1 MVIAIR
7 KRQRRR
13 GVVNQVE
20 REQEN
25 QVERLEDSEIDE
37 ISVILFDASELV
49 GKEEEGTECVVCLS
63 TYQQGEELRLLPCG
77 HKFHK
82 ECVDEWFHCSVYCP
96 LCKRNMKDELLSKA
110 ADPEN
115 EINQTE
121 QNAED
126 HEDIPR
132 EDVEG
137 NTQEDSEGNSSLNRD
152 ISNIEAT
159 EGDLGSEIPELPPAS
174 HDISSS
180 DSDDNLSILECG
192 AEGDMNLYESQE
204 NSHSREVSKPST
216 RNNEYHAI
224 PRQSESEES
233 EEDNENSEFLSS

>member
-1 MVIAIR
+1 M
-7 KRQRRR
+7 
-13 GVVNQVE
+13 NEVE

-25 QVERLEDSEIDE
+25 QVERLEDSEIDK

-96 LCKRNMKDELLSKA
+96 LCKRNMKDELLTKA
-110 ADPEN
+110 ADAGN
-115 EINQTE
+115 QINQTE
-121 QNAED
+121 QIAED
-126 HEDIPR
+126 NEDFPREDIPR
-132 EDVEG
+132 EDIEG
-137 NTQEDSEGNSSLNRD
+137 NTQEDSEGDSFLNRE

-159 EGDLGSEIPELPPAS
+159 EGDLGSEIPKLPPVS
-174 HDISSS
+174 RDIYSS
-180 DSDDNLSILECG
+180 DSDDSLSILEG
-192 AEGDMNLYESQE
+192 GTEGDINLDESQE
-204 NSHSREVSKPST
+204 NSHSREVSKPSP

-224 PRQSESEES
+224 PRKSESEES